1 MAQQRH
7 VVVLLVLA
15 CLFTSS
21 YSYQYTV
28 GGKDGWVLNPS
39 VDYNTWSQHMRFI
52 INDSVCKSSPSS
64 QNVKYKQGAD
74 SVLEVS
80 KDDYDKCNTGN
91 PIKKMEDG
99 NSIFTLD
106 RSGPFYFI
114 SGNKDNCDKGQKL
127 QIIVISVRNQT
138 PAPGVAPPSNGSTT
152 PSPMG
157 SPPSTG
163 GSSPA
168 ASPPKGSSTPG
179 TPSAPGVAPPS
190 NGSTTP
196 SPTGSPP
203 STGGSSPAASPPKG
217 SSTPGTPSAP
227 SANAPAGSSSPGAS
241 SPNGAPVSTP
251 AGKSPTPSG
260 STASPPAP
268 ATGGSV
274 APAMSPVANGPST
287 STPGSSSPVAGGPS
301 SGSGIAPS
309 AGGPSGSGMAPS
321 AGGPAGSMSPGPSA
335 GGPLAGGPSAGAPGS
350 SASGPGGSNTPAD
363 INSPAGAPENPNSFA
378 VKAFTPSIVLVSAV
392 SLVLTVA
399 LGEFI
404 ILPWGK
410 ITGYYYI

>member
-7 VVVLLVLA
+7 VVVLLMLA

-21 YSYQYTV
+21 YSYQFTV
-28 GGKDGWVLNPS
+28 GGKDGWVPNPS

-52 INDSVCKSSPSS
+52 INDSVLF
-64 QNVKYKQGAD
+64 KYKQGAD

-127 QIIVISVRNQT
+127 QIIVISVRNQGKPPQT
-138 PAPGVAPPSNGSTT
+138 P
-152 PSPMG
+152 
-157 SPPSTG
+157 
-163 GSSPA
+163 
-168 ASPPKGSSTPG
+168 
-179 TPSAPGVAPPS
+179 APGVAPPS

-227 SANAPAGSSSPGAS
+227 SANAPAGSSTPGAS

-251 AGKSPTPSG
+251 AGKSPTSSPTPSG
-260 STASPPAP
+260 SPASPPAP

-274 APAMSPVANGPST
+274 APAMPPVANGPST
-287 STPGSSSPVAGGPS
+287 STPGSSSPMAGGPS
-301 SGSGIAPS
+301 SGIGIAPE
-309 AGGPSGSGMAPS
+309 AAGPSGSGIAPE
-321 AGGPAGSMSPGPSA
+321 AGGPAGFMSPEPSA

-404 ILPWGK
+404 ILP
-410 ITGYYYI
+410 

>member
-21 YSYQYTV
+21 YSYQFTV
-28 GGKDGWVLNPS
+28 GGKDGWVPKPS

-52 INDSVCKSSPSS
+52 INDSVLF
-64 QNVKYKQGAD
+64 KYKQGAD

-80 KDDYDKCNTGN
+80 KDDYDKCNTSN

-152 PSPMG
+152 PSP
-157 SPPSTG
+157 
-163 GSSPA
+163 
-168 ASPPKGSSTPG
+168 
-179 TPSAPGVAPPS
+179 
-190 NGSTTP
+190 
-196 SPTGSPP
+196 TGSPP
-203 STGGSSPAASPPKG
+203 STGGSSPAAAPPKGSSTPGTPLAPSANAPAG

-227 SANAPAGSSSPGAS
+227 SANAPAGSSTPGAS
-241 SPNGAPVSTP
+241 SPNAAPVSTP
-251 AGKSPTPSG
+251 AGKSPTSSPTPAG
-260 STASPPAP
+260 SIASPPAP

-287 STPGSSSPVAGGPS
+287 ISSSPMAGGPS
-301 SGSGIAPS
+301 SGSGI
-309 AGGPSGSGMAPS
+309 APS

-404 ILPWGK
+404 ILP
-410 ITGYYYI
+410 

>member
-21 YSYQYTV
+21 YSSQYTV

-52 INDSVCKSSPSS
+52 INDSVLF
-64 QNVKYKQGAD
+64 KYKQGAD

-138 PAPGVAPPSNGSTT
+138 PAPGVAPPT
-152 PSPMG
+152 
-157 SPPSTG
+157 
-163 GSSPA
+163 
-168 ASPPKGSSTPG
+168 SPPKGSSTPG
-179 TPSAPGVAPPS
+179 S
-190 NGSTTP
+190 
-196 SPTGSPP
+196 
-203 STGGSSPAASPPKG
+203 SPPKG

-227 SANAPAGSSSPGAS
+227 SANAPAGSSTPGAS

-251 AGKSPTPSG
+251 AGKSPTSSPTPSG

-309 AGGPSGSGMAPS
+309 AGGPSGSGIAPT

-335 GGPLAGGPSAGAPGS
+335 GGLAGGPSAGAPGS
-350 SASGPGGSNTPAD
+350 SASGSGGSNTPAD

-404 ILPWGK
+404 ILP
-410 ITGYYYI
+410 

>member
-21 YSYQYTV
+21 YSYQFTV
-28 GGKDGWVLNPS
+28 GGKDGWVPKPS

-52 INDSVCKSSPSS
+52 INDSVLF
-64 QNVKYKQGAD
+64 KYKQGAD

-127 QIIVISVRNQT
+127 QIIVISVRNQGKPPQT
-138 PAPGVAPPSNGSTT
+138 PAPGVAPP
-152 PSPMG
+152 
-157 SPPSTG
+157 
-163 GSSPA
+163 
-168 ASPPKGSSTPG
+168 
-179 TPSAPGVAPPS
+179 
-190 NGSTTP
+190 
-196 SPTGSPP
+196 
-203 STGGSSPAASPPKG
+203 
-217 SSTPGTPSAP
+217 
-227 SANAPAGSSSPGAS
+227 ANAPAGSSTPGAS
-241 SPNGAPVSTP
+241 SPNAAPVSTP
-251 AGKSPTPSG
+251 AGKSPTSSPTPAG
-260 STASPPAP
+260 SIASPPAP

-287 STPGSSSPVAGGPS
+287 ISSSPMAGGPS
-301 SGSGIAPS
+301 SGSGMAPAAGGPAGSMSPGPS
-309 AGGPSGSGMAPS
+309 AGGPLAGGPSAGAPGSSASGPGGSNTPADINSPAGAPENPNS
-321 AGGPAGSMSPGPSA
+321 FAPAAGGPAGSMSPGPSA

-399 LGEFI
+399 LREFI
-404 ILPWGK
+404 ILP
-410 ITGYYYI
+410 

>member
-7 VVVLLVLA
+7 VVVLLMLA

-21 YSYQYTV
+21 YSSQYTV

-52 INDSVCKSSPSS
+52 INDSVLF
-64 QNVKYKQGAD
+64 KYKQGAD

-127 QIIVISVRNQT
+127 QIIVISVRNQGKPPQT
-138 PAPGVAPPSNGSTT
+138 P
-152 PSPMG
+152 
-157 SPPSTG
+157 
-163 GSSPA
+163 
-168 ASPPKGSSTPG
+168 
-179 TPSAPGVAPPS
+179 APGVAPPS

-217 SSTPGTPSAP
+217 SSTPGTPSPTGSPPSTGGSSPAASPPKGSSTPGTPSAP
-227 SANAPAGSSSPGAS
+227 SANAPAGSSTPGAS

-251 AGKSPTPSG
+251 AGKSPTSSPTPSG

-301 SGSGIAPS
+301 SGSS
-309 AGGPSGSGMAPS
+309 MAPS
-321 AGGPAGSMSPGPSA
+321 ADGPAGSMSPEPSA

-350 SASGPGGSNTPAD
+350 SASGTGGSNTPAD

-404 ILPWGK
+404 ILP
-410 ITGYYYI
+410 

>member
-1 MAQQRH
+1 MAQQIH
-7 VVVLLVLA
+7 VVVLFMLA
-15 CLFTSS
+15 CLFTTS
-21 YSYQYTV
+21 YSYQFTV
-28 GGKDGWVLNPS
+28 GGRDGWVLNPS

-52 INDSVCKSSPSS
+52 INDSVLF
-64 QNVKYKQGAD
+64 KYKQGAD

-127 QIIVISVRNQT
+127 QIVVISARNQGKPPQT

-152 PSPMG
+152 P
-157 SPPSTG
+157 PSTPSG
-163 GSSPA
+163 GSTPA
-168 ASPPKGSSTPG
+168 AA
-179 TPSAPGVAPPS
+179 PS
-190 NGSTTP
+190 
-196 SPTGSPP
+196 
-203 STGGSSPAASPPKG
+203 KG

-227 SANAPAGSSSPGAS
+227 SANAPAGSSTPGAS

-260 STASPPAP
+260 STASPPSP
-268 ATGGSV
+268 ATV
-274 APAMSPVANGPST
+274 VPAMSPVENGPST

-309 AGGPSGSGMAPS
+309 AGGPSGSAIAP
-321 AGGPAGSMSPGPSA
+321 AADGPTVSMSPGPSA
-335 GGPLAGGPSAGAPGS
+335 GGPMAGGPSGGAPGS
-350 SASGPGGSNTPAD
+350 SALGPGGSSTPAD
-363 INSPAGAPENPNSFA
+363 INTPAGAPENPNSFA
-378 VKAFTPSIVLVSAV
+378 VKAFTPSVVLVSAV
-392 SLVLTVA
+392 SLVLTVTLA
-399 LGEFI
+399 EFI
-404 ILPWGK
+404 ILP
-410 ITGYYYI
+410 